1 MNISHVSQ
9 ERLLNAKIAYTP
21 RNLRLESVAALLQED
36 DVIPNTGDMLLAKVT
51 KTGHPDGLELTHGRC
66 SALFTGDEIIVCYGN
81 HYAPDQFE
89 TQVPKDL
96 RSCDLVAAG
105 GIAAHMNHRHANV
118 KTPASIQPIGLLAD
132 SNGKRIN
139 LKDTA
144 LPKLVSL
151 FPHPYTVAVVGATIN
166 AGQTTTAAT
175 IIHGLTNAGYTVGA
189 AKVTGTGS
197 GRDSWLMTE
206 AGAKLTLDFTHAGF
220 PSTYLATPEQIDH
233 IVEMLVTH
241 LSVARVDAIVI
252 EVADGLLQCETAAL
266 LNSRVFAKTV
276 DSVILAAGDV
286 TDAAVGVEYLKRK
299 KLPVTAISGR
309 LTASPLAIV
318 EAIDAAGLPVL
329 DQAALRSQTI
339 VDVLQI
345 PPLQIPSIQN
355 MLVSWRQHTT
365 TESREYHHL

>member
-1 MNISHVSQ
+1 MP
-9 ERLLNAKIAYTP
+9 AK
-21 RNLRLESVAALLQED
+21 
-36 DVIPNTGDMLLAKVT
+36 
-51 KTGHPDGLELTHGRC
+51 
-66 SALFTGDEIIVCYGN
+66 
-81 HYAPDQFE
+81 
-89 TQVPKDL
+89 
-96 RSCDLVAAG
+96 
-105 GIAAHMNHRHANV
+105 
-118 KTPASIQPIGLLAD
+118 
-132 SNGKRIN
+132 
-139 LKDTA
+139 
-144 LPKLVSL
+144 
-151 FPHPYTVAVVGATIN
+151 
-166 AGQTTTAAT
+166 TTTAAT
-175 IIHGLTNAGYTVGA
+175 IIHGLVNAGYTVGA

-309 LTASPLAIV
+309 LTASPLATI

-329 DQAALRSQTI
+329 DQAALSSQTI

-355 MLVSWRQHTT
+355 MLVSWSQHTT

>member
-1 MNISHVSQ
+1 MNISPIGQ
-9 ERLLNAKIAYTP
+9 ERLLNAKLAYTS
-21 RNLRLESVAALLQED
+21 RNLRLESVTALLQED
-36 DVIPNTGDMLLAKVT
+36 DVIPNAGDMLLAKVT

-81 HYAPDQFE
+81 HYVPDQFE

-96 RSCDLVAAG
+96 GSCDLVASS

-175 IIHGLTNAGYTVGA
+175 IIHGLVNAGYTVGT

-220 PSTYLATPEQIDH
+220 PSTYLATPEQINH
-233 IVEMLVTH
+233 IVEMLVIH

-252 EVADGLLQCETAAL
+252 EVADGLLQCETVAL

-286 TDAAVGVEYLKRK
+286 TDATVGVEYLKRK
-299 KLPVTAISGR
+299 NLPVTAISGR
-309 LTASPLAIV
+309 LTASPLAII

-355 MLVSWRQHTT
+355 MLVS
-365 TESREYHHL
+365 